1 MADIQLIMEVIGE
14 KDMAKAINTAERME
28 REYKKLDKTFNKN
41 KMSAQQYAKGVAQ
54 LDAKYEALTK
64 TTNRLTAS
72 TKQHAAAQ
80 ALAGKRINRMGA
92 NLQQVGY
99 QVGDFAVQVQGGTNV
114 MVALGQQGAQL
125 LGIFG
130 AGGALAG
137 AALAIGTALIAP
149 LMRGEKAAKDLTDR
163 IKGLKDE
170 IADIEGRQVLPQ
182 EQVDLLA
189 EQETIQIKLI
199 SLESQLETKKQAVLS
214 LEEQGITAGGLYLNT
229 QSEVLVV
236 QDKITALEKDRA
248 ANSKLL
254 TDYATVLTEKR
265 KALYNQEEA
274 ALGREISLLTMIE
287 QFGEDSLAVQRLK
300 KQQALAIY
308 EEELKRLQL
317 HPSILQGL
325 LDQKSVAIDLA
336 NAISGAA
343 DESARMASNLAI
355 SQSFGTLAEG
365 EFSNVPTGLDAF
377 GGGGD
382 YRYDLPSTFRPPKKS
397 KSGGGGG
404 GSKESPAEELQE
416 YLDKL
421 QQQAD
426 LESQLVGIF
435 GEKRNTEEEVIK
447 ARQKYGKVFTA
458 AQEAE
463 LRGTLAQIEA
473 DKERQRVLEEAK
485 SQQQSIADTLQ
496 SSMSTA
502 FMSMVDGTKSFK
514 DAMKDMARSVIKQLF
529 EILVVQRMV
538 GSFNSTTGK
547 GSGLVGMIMGAFQA
561 DGGAWQGGSQIQAYA
576 NGGVVGGP
584 TMFPMAGGRTGLMGE
599 AGPEAIMPLKRGA
612 NGKLGVQAEGGGG
625 TTVIQN
631 NTFGSGVTRAEV
643 NAMLPKM
650 VEATKAAVADAKLRG
665 GSYGGAFA

>member
-1 MADIQLIMEVIGE
+1 MADIQLILEVVGE
-14 KDMAKAINTAERME
+14 QDMVKAINTAERME
-28 REYKKLDKTFNKN
+28 REYKKLDKQLNKG

-149 LMRGEKAAKDLTDR
+149 LMKGKKAAKGLTEEIKSLKLELAELQNAPTVSVNVDELLKKEGDLHLEILRLQEDQIKKQLVYNR
-163 IKGLKDE
+163 FKAKGLH
-170 IADIEGRQVLPQ
+170 
-182 EQVDLLA
+182 
-189 EQETIQIKLI
+189 ETIMGKEALALLLD
-199 SLESQLETKKQAVLS
+199 SEEAVNRS
-214 LEEQGITAGGLYLNT
+214 
-229 QSEVLVV
+229 V
-236 QDKITALEKDRA
+236 
-248 ANSKLL
+248 
-254 TDYATVLTEKR
+254 EKR
-265 KALYNQEEA
+265 EAIHKKIGEYQSALLDLRSEHHDQEEA

-308 EEELKRLQL
+308 EEELKQLKL
-317 HPSILQGL
+317 HPDLIAGL
-325 LDQKSVAIDLA
+325 LEQKSLAIDLA
-336 NAISGAA
+336 NALNSAA
-343 DESARMASNLAI
+343 DADARRAKIAFSGSSTPEAMQALLYQEYGQSRAAAPKTPVVHKTKES
-355 SQSFGTLAEG
+355 
-365 EFSNVPTGLDAF
+365 

-382 YRYDLPSTFRPPKKS
+382 KK
-397 KSGGGGG
+397 
-404 GSKESPAEELQE
+404 SPAEELQE

-421 QQQAD
+421 ENQSE
-426 LESQLVGIF
+426 LERKLVGLF
-435 GEKRNTEEEVIK
+435 GEKRNTEEAVIK
-447 ARQKYGKVFTA
+447 ARQKYGEVFTA
-458 AQEAE
+458 TQEAE

-485 SQQQSIADTLQ
+485 QQQEEVASVIADNFG
-496 SSMSTA
+496 SA
-502 FMSMVDGTKSFK
+502 FMSIVDGTKTAKEAF
-514 DAMKDMARSVIKQLF
+514 KDMARSIIKQLF
-529 EILVVQRMV
+529 QILVVEKMV
-538 GSFNSTTGK
+538 KSIK
-547 GSGLVGMIMGAFQA
+547 GFI
-561 DGGAWQGGSQIQAYA
+561 GGIGGGAYA
-576 NGGVVGGP
+576 NGGAFSGGSKIQAYADGGVVGSP
-584 TMFPMAGGRTGLMGE
+584 TYFPMAGGKTGLMGE

-625 TTVIQN
+625 VTVIQN